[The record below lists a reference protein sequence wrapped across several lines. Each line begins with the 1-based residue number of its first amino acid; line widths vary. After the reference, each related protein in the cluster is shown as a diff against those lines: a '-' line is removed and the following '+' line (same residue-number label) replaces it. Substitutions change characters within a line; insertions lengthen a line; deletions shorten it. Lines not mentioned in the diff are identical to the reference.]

1 MNLNHQIL
9 IFAAMITVSLT
20 ADAEKVYESVDEKG
34 VIEFSD
40 KPSADAQV
48 KDVETP
54 NVADTLPVEH
64 DEPSSSASV
73 TTTKIEQTPE
83 QLEVIHQGTADDYD
97 NVEERVE
104 KHEERKERIENIKEG
119 VHQPSQLPAHKGVH
133 RK

>member
-9 IFAAMITVSLT
+9 TFVVMITASFT

-54 NVADTLPVEH
+54 NVADTLPVGH
-64 DEPSSSASV
+64 DEPSSPAPA

-83 QLEVIHQGTADDYD
+83 PLEVIHQGTADDYD
-97 NVEERVE
+97 NVEERVG
-104 KHEERKERIENIKEG
+104 KHEERKERIENVKEG
-119 VHQPSQLPAHKGVH
+119 AHQPSQLPAHKGVH

>member
-9 IFAAMITVSLT
+9 IFAVMITISLT

-54 NVADTLPVEH
+54 NVADPLPVGH
-64 DEPSSSASV
+64 DEPMCV
-73 TTTKIEQTPE
+73 KY
-83 QLEVIHQGTADDYD
+83 L
-97 NVEERVE
+97 NE
-104 KHEERKERIENIKEG
+104 KPY
-119 VHQPSQLPAHKGVH
+119 QSPPSPRPQWALH
-133 RK
+133 